1 MCGLTGLFLSVFVV
15 YAQIPPY
22 STAEK
27 QVRNKIV
34 PYFEAYRSK
43 LANINSSGIRNV
55 EVDTVRQFINIY
67 GNNTFS
73 TQPFTKQVINS
84 IYADVKSVLPKR
96 FANYKITVYA
106 DGLPI
111 ERQQSDDMR
120 NSIMSNRLWRGIDY
134 TGKPWV
140 RNISVPYRPSKGL
153 DGRHIALWA
162 SHGRYF
168 KQALNCWNW
177 QRPSIFAT
185 SEDLF
190 TQTIVVPFLIP
201 MLERSGAIVYTPRE
215 RDWQELEAIVDNDH
229 NSKGTYKEYGKG
241 WGKVPAP
248 GFAHAKETYLEGDN
262 PFTDGT
268 ARMIATSTKGETAS
282 AEWIPDF
289 DEAGNYAV
297 YVSYQPIKWAV
308 NDAQYTIVHGGIKT
322 VVKVNQQMGG
332 GTWVYLGTFAFGKGN
347 GDDNKV
353 VLSNYSSTKGF
364 VSADAVRFGGGMG
377 NVARGLD
384 GETPTTSGM
393 PRFLE
398 GARYSMQWA
407 GMPYEVYSSRQG
419 TNDYPDDIN
428 ARPYAINYLSG
439 GSVYNPGLEGQ
450 KVPFELSLAV
460 HSDAG
465 FRKDDQLIGTL
476 GIYTLQNEGID
487 VFNTGVSRYTSRNAT
502 ELALQE
508 VQNEI
513 RTAVPEWPRRRLVND
528 NYSETRNPE
537 FPSFIVETLSHQN
550 FSDLHYG
557 QDPYFK
563 FLLAR
568 GIYKA
573 VLKYVNLMHGTNEV
587 VQPLPVRSF
596 AIAQPNLR
604 ESAVTLSWKPT
615 ADKRSPSSAPTG
627 YILYTR
633 KGDADFDNGMY
644 IGNGKTSI
652 SVLLDSDELYDFKV
666 TAVNDGGESMDSE
679 VLSAY
684 ISSKSLSSK
693 KKSTML
699 IVNAFTRLCGPAEI
713 NNDSLQG
720 FDIKAE
726 YGVPYKMFPGFSGEQ
741 TCFTKSTIGKET
753 EDGLGFSN
761 RQMNGKIVTGN
772 TFDYP
777 HTHGKAVAELKG
789 WSFVSCSKEAFEEM
803 GSTSGYT
810 IIDIIGGLQK
820 EDWSLTSKPLFSEGM
835 KNQLKTF
842 LNKGGKVLLTG
853 AYIASGLTNN
863 ADSIFASRWLK
874 YCDGERTSDSIPVVI
889 RQDKMSYEIYTDAN
903 KYSYAVQHPSGLIGV
918 NGSIPL
924 ADFDGQDICA
934 AVAYGRGKYRVV
946 CSSVPLEC
954 IKDEKLRNK
963 TMEQYIK
970 FLAK

>member
-1 MCGLTGLFLSVFVV
+1 
-15 YAQIPPY
+15 I
-22 STAEK
+22 
-27 QVRNKIV
+27 
-34 PYFEAYRSK
+34 
-43 LANINSSGIRNV
+43 
-55 EVDTVRQFINIY
+55 
-67 GNNTFS
+67 
-73 TQPFTKQVINS
+73 
-84 IYADVKSVLPKR
+84 
-96 FANYKITVYA
+96 
-106 DGLPI
+106 
-111 ERQQSDDMR
+111 
-120 NSIMSNRLWRGIDY
+120 
-134 TGKPWV
+134 
-140 RNISVPYRPSKGL
+140 
-153 DGRHIALWA
+153 
-162 SHGRYF
+162 
-168 KQALNCWNW
+168 
-177 QRPSIFAT
+177 
-185 SEDLF
+185 
-190 TQTIVVPFLIP
+190 
-201 MLERSGAIVYTPRE
+201 
-215 RDWQELEAIVDNDH
+215 
-229 NSKGTYKEYGKG
+229 
-241 WGKVPAP
+241 
-248 GFAHAKETYLEGDN
+248 
-262 PFTDGT
+262 
-268 ARMIATSTKGETAS
+268 
-282 AEWIPDF
+282 
-289 DEAGNYAV
+289 
-297 YVSYQPIKWAV
+297 
-308 NDAQYTIVHGGIKT
+308 
-322 VVKVNQQMGG
+322 
-332 GTWVYLGTFAFGKGN
+332 
-347 GDDNKV
+347 
-353 VLSNYSSTKGF
+353 
-364 VSADAVRFGGGMG
+364 
-377 NVARGLD
+377 ARGLD

-393 PRFLE
+393 PRYLE

-652 SVLLDSDELYDFKV
+652 SVLLDTDEMYDFKV

-699 IVNAFTRLCGPAEI
+699 IVNAFTRLCGPAEV

-761 RQMNGKIVTGN
+761 REMNGKIVTGN

-803 GSTSGYT
+803 GSTSGYN

-903 KYSYAVQHPSGLIGV
+903 KYCYAVQHPSGLIGV

-934 AVAYGRGKYRVV
+934 TVAYGRGKYRVV